1 MDLFRPWPENMK
13 GRKMKI
19 TDWGKFPEIQAEVF
33 EPASPQTFVPDFSEP
48 LIARGLG
55 RCYGDSAL
63 GKRIVS
69 TLKWNKFLAFEPETG
84 KLTCESGVS
93 FDQIIRTFLP
103 RGFFLPVTPGTKFI
117 TVGGA
122 IASDI
127 HGKNHHSEGTFS
139 RHVESLDLLTAD
151 GSVKTCSRSENADIF
166 WATCGGMGL
175 TGIIV
180 RATFFLKRVESA
192 YIRQKSIK
200 ARNLDHILDLFDEH
214 DSYTYSVSWIDCL
227 QRGKNMGRSLLYLGE
242 HAAADELNPS
252 AARNPFRLHGEPRLS
267 VPFDFPSFALNT
279 FSVKAFNFLYY
290 HKAPRGE
297 HDSVIHYD
305 PYFYP
310 LDSVMHWNRIYG
322 KRGFTQ
328 YQFVIPKEG
337 GREGMK
343 RILGRIADSGQG
355 SFLAVLKVF
364 GNEKPRYL
372 LFPAEGYTLAL
383 DFPINQKV
391 FALLDELDREV
402 TDLGGKIYLTK
413 DARLKPEMFSRMY
426 DTLSFSRLREQTK
439 SAGVFESLQSAR
451 IFGK

>member
-1 MDLFRPWPENMK
+1 MRYKRP
-13 GRKMKI
+13 I
-19 TDWGKFPEIQAEVF
+19 TDWGKYPVVEAEF
-33 EPASPQTFVPDFSEP
+33 REPASPDGFIPDFSAP
-48 LIARGLG
+48 VIARGLG

-63 GKRIVS
+63 GERIIS
-69 TLKWNKFLAFEPETG
+69 TLNWNKFLAFDAAVG
-84 KLTCESGVS
+84 RITCESGVS

-103 RGFFLPVTPGTKFI
+103 RGFFLPVTPGTKYV

-139 RHVESLDLLTAD
+139 RHLESIDLLTAD
-151 GSVKTCSRSENADIF
+151 GSVKTCSRTENADLF

-175 TGIIV
+175 TGIIL
-180 RATFFLKRVESA
+180 RATFFLKKVETA

-214 DSYTYSVSWIDCL
+214 DAYTYSVSWIDCL
-227 QRGKNMGRSLLYLGE
+227 RRGKSMGRSLLYLGE
-242 HAAADELNPS
+242 HATSDDLDAS
-252 AARNPFRLHGEPRLS
+252 ARKNPFRLHSEPRLS

-290 HKAPRGE
+290 HKAPNGE
-297 HDSVIHYD
+297 HISLIHYD

-328 YQFVIPKEG
+328 YQFVIPRQG
-337 GREGMK
+337 GRDGMK

-364 GNEKPRYL
+364 GREEARHL
-372 LFPAEGYTLAL
+372 LFPSEGYTLAL
-383 DFPINQKV
+383 DFPITQKV
-391 FALLDELDREV
+391 FSLLDELDREV

-413 DARLKPEMFSRMY
+413 DVRLRPDMFSRMY
-426 DTLSFSRLREQTK
+426 DAEAFSQFRERTK
-439 SAGVFESLQSAR
+439 SSGVFESLQSVR
-451 IFGK
+451 IFGR